1 MTCVDI
7 LTFQLTLVDIVV
19 TLTTS
24 KSNVTK
30 LRTTRNVNEDI
41 TSKTPDKY
49 KPREHEYY
57 IRDKKL
63 TGFWIRVSTN
73 GTKAYGCYGKL
84 FGVGKQ
90 ARVTI
95 GNTELIT
102 ASQARKQATKHLQD
116 IRAGIDPKKVAIAD
130 AAESAITI
138 ERLLEDYL
146 ELRGDSLKPRTR
158 YDYNYRMKQNFYAL
172 LGKDV
177 RELSV
182 EDLRK
187 WWLTKQGKKD
197 PKGSKRIVLS
207 CLSALLNYAIGLEL
221 IEKNVVDSFKK
232 LIGHKQELKK
242 SPPKRRHI
250 KKADMGSWVASF
262 IKQSKPNA
270 QFKLEEGSWSK
281 TSAANY
287 PALWNDKP
295 KISETQRDF
304 LLFLLLTGKRLNE
317 SANLTWKD
325 LDWDEDLPTITL
337 QPDITK
343 AGRADVI
350 PMTNVIG
357 SMLAFRRDRPEK
369 HRKWVFENR
378 YGSGHIAN
386 CVKALKK
393 ICHYK
398 DEHTEIDLPETINHH
413 DLRRTYATMAG
424 ETGLDKHEV
433 ATLLSHSTGDVT
445 EGYITRSLEQHKNKR
460 QAIEDEILQET
471 RWFILVNWYGCN
483 ADLMDYW
490 DQGPQEEH
498 PKVGSLKRLKLSR
511 EEQDQY
517 SF

>member
-207 CLSALLNYAIGLEL
+207 CLSALLNYAMVVLEDGEARTPRAILDGIIGLGKTSVPHVSKL
-221 IEKNVVDSFKK
+221 TGLLLGAANGSFKK

-270 QFKLEEGSWSK
+270 QFKLEDGSWSK

-357 SMLAFRRDRPEK
+357 
-369 HRKWVFENR
+369 
-378 YGSGHIAN
+378 
-386 CVKALKK
+386 
-393 ICHYK
+393 
-398 DEHTEIDLPETINHH
+398 
-413 DLRRTYATMAG
+413 
-424 ETGLDKHEV
+424 
-433 ATLLSHSTGDVT
+433 
-445 EGYITRSLEQHKNKR
+445 
-460 QAIEDEILQET
+460 
-471 RWFILVNWYGCN
+471 
-483 ADLMDYW
+483 
-490 DQGPQEEH
+490 
-498 PKVGSLKRLKLSR
+498 
-511 EEQDQY
+511 
-517 SF
+517 